1 MTVDD
6 LAELDPFSTD
16 FQQAPFVWYE
26 RLRRAAPV
34 YRVPEQGWYMVTT
47 MELVREALRDPQI
60 FSNVVEVG
68 RRSEPPPEIAA
79 EVAAIRAEGAPYVP
93 ALGLNDPPT
102 HTRYRRLV
110 NRAFTPRALA
120 SMEPLVQAT
129 AEELVGALPHDEV
142 TDLIDAVARPLPIYA
157 ILRILG
163 LPDDRREDIV
173 RWSDAATAS
182 LGAKLTAQR
191 WIAVERDMLDFQRT
205 IGAEL
210 DERRVHPQEDLLSAL
225 AQGAQDASDG
235 QVPLGTNELV
245 WLVRELLVAGNE
257 TTTRTIAEIVLRLDD
272 TPAVWRRIRNDP
284 AQTAKVIEEGLRLS
298 SPAIGMFRRVT
309 RNTELGG
316 VPLAQGTSVFLVYG
330 SANRDERV
338 YPHPD
343 ELQPDR
349 PNLRDHVAFGH
360 GIHVCVGAGLARME
374 AGAVLRSMA
383 EQLDDVR
390 VADKTEL
397 RYLPSY
403 FLHGLQT
410 LPVVVQRRT
419 ERRSA

>member
-1 MTVDD
+1 
-6 LAELDPFSTD
+6 
-16 FQQAPFVWYE
+16 
-26 RLRRAAPV
+26 
-34 YRVPEQGWYMVTT
+34 
-47 MELVREALRDPQI
+47 
-60 FSNVVEVG
+60 
-68 RRSEPPPEIAA
+68 
-79 EVAAIRAEGAPYVP
+79 
-93 ALGLNDPPT
+93 
-102 HTRYRRLV
+102 
-110 NRAFTPRALA
+110 
-120 SMEPLVQAT
+120 
-129 AEELVGALPHDEV
+129 
-142 TDLIDAVARPLPIYA
+142 
-157 ILRILG
+157 
-163 LPDDRREDIV
+163 
-173 RWSDAATAS
+173 
-182 LGAKLTAQR
+182 
-191 WIAVERDMLDFQRT
+191 
-205 IGAEL
+205 
-210 DERRVHPQEDLLSAL
+210 LLSAL

-272 TPAVWRRIRNDP
+272 TPGVWRRIRNDP

-309 RNTELGG
+309 RDTELGG